1 MSILAKYIVEHCTR
15 GACTCGRCID
25 APPDAKNLQPD
36 SVGHTVDLQFF
47 KVALKDNPLDVD
59 KEIMKDELIP
69 LIKGHKGDFCDVDL
83 FDGKEHNF
91 IEIGGWI
98 GDQGLA
104 LILMGMGELIGIWKV
119 ATPNRIAPDF
129 SEETRTMLA
138 QTGYISITFKK
149 DKNLIDKNLI
159 DKNLKKKR

>member
-1 MSILAKYIVEHCTR
+1 MSILTKYIVGHCIR

-25 APPDAKNLQPD
+25 APPDAKNLQPN
-36 SVGHTVDLQFF
+36 GHTVDVQFF
-47 KVALKDNPLDVD
+47 KVALKDNTSD
-59 KEIMKDELIP
+59 KEIIKNELIK
-69 LIKGHKGDFCDVDL
+69 LIKEHKGEFRDIDL

-104 LILMGMGELIGIWKV
+104 LMLMGMGELVGIWKV
-119 ATPNRIAPDF
+119 ATPNRIASDF

-138 QTGYISITFKK
+138 QAGYISITFRTE
-149 DKNLIDKNLI
+149 N
-159 DKNLKKKR
+159 KKRIA

>member
-1 MSILAKYIVEHCTR
+1 MSILSKYIVGHCIR

-25 APPDAKNLQPD
+25 APPDAKDLQPN
-36 SVGHTVDLQFF
+36 GHTVDLQFF
-47 KVALKDNPLDVD
+47 KVAMKGDPLDVD
-59 KEIMKDELIP
+59 KEIIKDELIN
-69 LIKGHKGDFCDVDL
+69 LIKEHKGDFCDIDL

-104 LILMGMGELIGIWKV
+104 LMLIGMGELIGIWKV

-138 QTGYISITFKK
+138 QAGYISITFK
-149 DKNLIDKNLI
+149 DKNLN
-159 DKNLKKKR
+159 DKNLKKKERNREKLI